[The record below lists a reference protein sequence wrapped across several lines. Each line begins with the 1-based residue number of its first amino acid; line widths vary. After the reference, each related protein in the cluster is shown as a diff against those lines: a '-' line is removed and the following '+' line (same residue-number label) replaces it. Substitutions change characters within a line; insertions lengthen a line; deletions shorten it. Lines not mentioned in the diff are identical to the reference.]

1 MPLETTKTTSRNC
14 RNPFQQER
22 ALSVIIGLL
31 VVLVISFFL
40 VCQVSEYDI
49 WYHMAMGQQIL
60 GNGKLPVIDNLSQ
73 FNLGRPIHA
82 HLWLF
87 QIVAAS
93 GYAFASFWWLQAM
106 QILIWGAT
114 FYFVYRSTRVW
125 TTPLV
130 AWLLLLT
137 AAIACEERFSIR
149 PEIVSYLMIAL
160 FYWRLQQK
168 KYHSTAEIALIAA
181 LQWIW
186 TNSHGLFPIGPF
198 LVGCYLI
205 GALIKGKPA
214 RESGEIRSLVIL
226 TAGVSLACLI
236 TPNGLENIR
245 YAWLLVTT
253 ASPMA
258 SEMFK
263 FDSYA
268 MYELASPLGETSR
281 HLIPFWFYLPLMAAF
296 LITLTA
302 AARNRWQDLPFERII
317 IALAMLATSMT
328 GMRNMPLFV
337 IVAAPLT
344 AELLSLLGSAF
355 MKRVCW
361 SAVASIVVITALF
374 WSPRPAL
381 NQLMTWTPYRFGIGL
396 STDYIPWGLPAFLD
410 RLNFSGPIFNSQTL
424 GGFYSYHGY
433 QKRIP
438 FYDYR
443 LEDYD
448 QSELLKIYKATFTAV
463 AQPSG
468 WKNLMQRYGFQGI
481 LLENG
486 STTETAGL
494 LPLISSDPNWRLVY
508 LDYAASF
515 WIRADVDQ
523 ASPAIDSAAVKN
535 LVAGMSNAVQ
545 AENLDSFLEQ
555 SGLYQEIRPELL
567 EVATRRWD
575 NTVLLTNAGIINMRA
590 GNLDEAEQLFK
601 RLQRIKPNSRVT
613 LATLAQ
619 IELIRGNREAAERYL
634 RKALKRYPND
644 PDLRQNLDTVLNAR

>member
-1 MPLETTKTTSRNC
+1 MPLETKEANFRHVHNL
-14 RNPFQQER
+14 FQKER
-22 ALSVIIGLL
+22 TLSAIIGLL

-40 VCQVSEYDI
+40 VCEVSEYDI

-60 GNGKLPVIDNLSQ
+60 NGGKLPVVDELCQ
-73 FNLGRPIHA
+73 LNLGRPIHA

-87 QIVAAS
+87 QILAAS
-93 GYAFASFWWLQAM
+93 GYAYVGFGWLQAM

-114 FYFVYRSTRVW
+114 FYFVYRSTRAW
-125 TTPLV
+125 TSSPA
-130 AWLLLLT
+130 AWLLLLV

-149 PEIVSYLMIAL
+149 PEIVSYLIIAL
-160 FYWRLQQK
+160 FYWRLQQGK
-168 KYHSTAEIALIAA
+168 CRSVAEIALFAA

-198 LVGCYLI
+198 LVGCYLV
-205 GALIKGKPA
+205 GALIKGEQACKP
-214 RESGEIRSLVIL
+214 GEIRSLGIL
-226 TAGVSLACLI
+226 TASVILACVI

-253 ASPMA
+253 VSPMA

-281 HLIPFWFYLPLMAAF
+281 HLIPFWFYLPLVVTF
-296 LITLTA
+296 LIALIA
-302 AARNRWQDLPFERII
+302 ASCNRWHDLPIARII
-317 IALAMLATSMT
+317 IALGMLVTSLT
-328 GMRNMPLFV
+328 GIRNMPLFV

-344 AELLSLLGSAF
+344 AELFSLIDSTY
-355 MKRVCW
+355 MKKVCW
-361 SAVASIVVITALF
+361 SAIASIVVVTALV

-410 RLNFSGPIFNSQTL
+410 RLNFTGPIFNSQTL
-424 GGFYSYHGY
+424 GGFYSYYGHP
-433 QKRIP
+433 KRIP

-448 QSELLKIYKATFTAV
+448 QNELLKIYKATFTAFE
-463 AQPSG
+463 QPSG
-468 WKNLMQRYGFQGI
+468 WNNLIQRYGFQGV

-486 STTETAGL
+486 ATTETAGL
-494 LPLISSDPNWRLVY
+494 LPLISSDPSWRLVY

-515 WIRADVDQ
+515 WIRADLNQ
-523 ASPAIDSAAVKN
+523 ASPAIDNAAVKN
-535 LVAGMSNAVQ
+535 LVAGVSNAVQ

-555 SGLYQEIRPELL
+555 SGLYKETRQELL
-567 EVATRRWD
+567 EQATRRWD
-575 NTVLLTNAGIINMRA
+575 NAVLLTNAGIAKMRV
-590 GNLDEAEQLFK
+590 GKFDEAELLFK
-601 RLQRIKPNSRVT
+601 RLQSIKPDSRVT

-619 IELIRGNREAAERYL
+619 IELIKGNRETAERYL
-634 RKALKRYPND
+634 RKALKHHPND
-644 PDLRQNLDTVLNAR
+644 PDLRQNLDAVLNAR

>member
-1 MPLETTKTTSRNC
+1 MLLGTTQTNLRQI
-14 RNPFQQER
+14 RNPFQKER
-22 ALSVIIGLL
+22 TVSVIVGLM

-40 VCQVSEYDI
+40 VCKVSEYDI

-60 GNGKLPVIDNLSQ
+60 SSGKLPIIDELCQ
-73 FNLGRPIHA
+73 LNLGRPIHA

-87 QIVAAS
+87 QILTAA
-93 GYAFASFWWLQAM
+93 GYAFVGFGWLQAM
-106 QILIWGAT
+106 QILIWAAT
-114 FYFVYRSTRVW
+114 FYFVYRSTRAW
-125 TTPLV
+125 TSSTT
-130 AWLLLLT
+130 AWLLLLV

-160 FYWRLQQK
+160 LYWRLQQG
-168 KYHSTAEIALIAA
+168 KYRSASEITLLAA

-205 GALIKGKPA
+205 ASLIKSEQARKPD
-214 RESGEIRSLVIL
+214 EIRSLGIL
-226 TAGVSLACLI
+226 TASMVLACFV
-236 TPNGLENIR
+236 TPNGLANIS
-245 YAWLLVTT
+245 YVWLLVTT
-253 ASPMA
+253 VSPMA

-263 FDSYA
+263 FGSYA

-296 LITLTA
+296 LITLIATA
-302 AARNRWQDLPFERII
+302 RSRWQDLPLARII
-317 IALAMLATSMT
+317 IALAMLVTSLT

-337 IVAAPLT
+337 IVAVPLT
-344 AELLSLLGSAF
+344 AELFSLLDSSLIKKGCGS
-355 MKRVCW
+355 V
-361 SAVASIVVITALF
+361 VATIVVVTALI
-374 WSPRPAL
+374 WSPRPAMH
-381 NQLMTWTPYRFGIGL
+381 QLMTWTPYRFGIGF

-410 RLNFSGPIFNSQTL
+410 RLNFTGPIFNSQTL
-424 GGFYSYHGY
+424 GGFYSYYGH

-448 QSELLKIYKATFTAV
+448 QNELLKIYRATFTAV

-468 WKNLMQRYGFQGI
+468 WNNLVQRYGFEGV

-515 WIRADVDQ
+515 WIRADLTQ
-523 ASPAIDSAAVKN
+523 ASPTIDRTAIMN
-535 LVAGMSNAVQ
+535 LVAGMNNAVQ

-555 SGLYQEIRPELL
+555 SGLFPDIRQELL
-567 EVATRRWD
+567 ERATRRWD
-575 NTVLLTNAGIINMRA
+575 NAVLLTNAGIIKMRA
-590 GNLDEAEQLFK
+590 GKFDEAEQLFK
-601 RLQRIKPNSRVT
+601 RLQSIKPDSRVT

-634 RKALKRYPND
+634 RKALKHYPND
-644 PDLRQNLDTVLNAR
+644 SDLRQNLDAVRNAR